1 MNGFLSRGLAPIA
14 LKVIFGLRGGLNRG
28 SLEGGLVRLEVGGCK
43 L

>member
-1 MNGFLSRGLAPIA
+1 MFSRDLAPIA

-28 SLEGGLVRLEVGGCK
+28 EVRRGLVKIEVGGCK